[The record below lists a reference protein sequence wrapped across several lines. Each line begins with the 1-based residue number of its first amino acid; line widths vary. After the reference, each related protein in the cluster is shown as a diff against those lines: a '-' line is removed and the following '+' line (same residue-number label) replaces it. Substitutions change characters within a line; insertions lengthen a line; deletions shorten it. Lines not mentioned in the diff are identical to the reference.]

1 MDALV
6 VHHHEIGLKGR
17 NRDFFEEMLA
27 RNIRTALAGSGYS
40 RLRRGMGRITVEFQD
55 GGPLTESAERVAHLF
70 GVAYVGVA
78 RRIDPDLDAM
88 KETGLQMLQEAPF
101 DSFRVQARRTHS
113 NFPER
118 SQVIHDEVGRHL
130 QEATGGTVNLK
141 HADATIWIEL
151 FGQHGYIYRKRLEGV
166 GGLPAGTSGKMI
178 CLLSGGIDS
187 PVAAWR
193 MARRGAR
200 VELLHF
206 HGQPY
211 TDPSSA
217 RQAEDLAEVF
227 NRYHVETTL
236 HMVPLGDTQRE
247 IVMNCPSDLRVLLYR
262 RMMMRITSKLA
273 RQREAKALITGDAL
287 GQVAS
292 QTIENI
298 HAVDA
303 AIPGVPIMRPLIGM
317 TKQEIIDTAKR
328 IGTYEISTRKHQDC
342 CVLFEPRSPATRA
355 RTKDLEQ
362 AESFVDVDE
371 LAEKSLTGLE
381 TRRLTLP
388 AFSEQR

>member
-6 VHHHEIGLKGR
+6 VHHHETGLKGR

-40 RLRRGMGRITVEFQD
+40 RLRRGMGRITVEFED
-55 GGPLTESAERVAHLF
+55 GGPLAESAARVARLF

-78 RRIDPDLDAM
+78 RRIQPEMDAM
-88 KETGLQMLQEAPF
+88 KSVGLEMLQAAPF
-101 DSFRVQARRTHS
+101 EKFRVQARRTHT

-118 SQVIHDEVGRHL
+118 SQVIHNEVGRHL
-130 QEATGGTVNLK
+130 QQATDGAVDLK

-151 FGQHGYIYRKRLEGV
+151 FGQHGYVYRDRLEGT
-166 GGLPAGTSGKMI
+166 GGLPSGTSGKMI

-217 RQAEDLAEVF
+217 RQAEDLAEVL

-262 RMMMRITSKLA
+262 RMMMRIATRLA

-317 TKQEIIDTAKR
+317 TKQEIIETAKQ

-355 RTKDLEQ
+355 RPKDLEQ
-362 AESFVDVDE
+362 AESSVDVDE
-371 LAEKSLTGLE
+371 LAGKSLAGLE
-381 TRRLTLP
+381 TRRLSLLP
-388 AFSEQR
+388 FS

>member
-6 VHHHEIGLKGR
+6 VHHHELGLKGK
-17 NRDFFEEMLA
+17 NRDFFEEVLA
-27 RNIRTALAGSGYS
+27 RNIRATLAGSGYS
-40 RLRRGMGRITVEFQD
+40 RLRRGMGRITVEFSG
-55 GGPLTESAERVAHLF
+55 GGPMAESAARVARLF
-70 GVAYVGVA
+70 GVAFVGIA
-78 RRIDPDLDAM
+78 RRIDPDMKAM
-88 KETGLQMLQEAPF
+88 KDVGLEMLQSAPF
-101 DSFRVQARRTHS
+101 ERFRVQARRTHS

-118 SQVIHDEVGRHL
+118 SQVIHDRVGRHL
-130 QEATGGTVNLK
+130 QEATSGTVDLK

-151 FGQHGYIYRKRLEGV
+151 FGQHGYVYRDRIEGA
-166 GGLPAGTSGKMI
+166 GGLPSGTSGKMI

-217 RQAEDLAEVF
+217 RQAQDLAERF
-227 NRYHVETTL
+227 NAYHVETTL
-236 HMVPLGDTQRE
+236 HLVPLGDTQRE
-247 IVMNCPSDLRVLLYR
+247 IVMNCPSDLRVILYR
-262 RMMMRITSKLA
+262 RMMMRIAAKLA
-273 RQREAKALITGDAL
+273 RRREAKALITGDAL

-292 QTIENI
+292 QTIENL

-303 AIPGVPIMRPLIGM
+303 AVPGVPIMRPLVGM
-317 TKQEIIDTAKR
+317 TKQEIIDTAKQ
-328 IGTYEISTRKHQDC
+328 IETYEISTRKHQDC

-355 RTKDLEQ
+355 RVKDVEK
-362 AESFVDVDE
+362 AESLVDTDE

-381 TRRLTLP
+381 TRRLALP
-388 AFSEQR
+388 PVG

>member
-6 VHHHEIGLKGR
+6 VHHHETGLKGR

-40 RLRRGMGRITVEFQD
+40 RLRRGMGRITVEFED
-55 GGPLTESAERVAHLF
+55 GGPLAESGARVARLF

-78 RRIDPDLDAM
+78 RRIQPEMDAM
-88 KETGLQMLQEAPF
+88 KTVGLEMLQAAPF
-101 DSFRVQARRTHS
+101 EKFRVQARRTHT

-118 SQVIHDEVGRHL
+118 SQVIHNEVGRHL
-130 QEATGGTVNLK
+130 QQATDGAVDLK

-151 FGQHGYIYRKRLEGV
+151 FGQHGYVYRDRLEGI
-166 GGLPAGTSGKMI
+166 GGLPSGTSGKMI

-227 NRYHVETTL
+227 NRCHVETTL

-262 RMMMRITSKLA
+262 RMMMRIATRLA

-317 TKQEIIDTAKR
+317 TKQEIIETAKQ

-355 RTKDLEQ
+355 RAKDLEQ
-362 AESFVDVDE
+362 AESSVDVDE
-371 LAEKSLTGLE
+371 LAGKSLAGLE
-381 TRRLTLP
+381 TRRLTLLP
-388 AFSEQR
+388 FS